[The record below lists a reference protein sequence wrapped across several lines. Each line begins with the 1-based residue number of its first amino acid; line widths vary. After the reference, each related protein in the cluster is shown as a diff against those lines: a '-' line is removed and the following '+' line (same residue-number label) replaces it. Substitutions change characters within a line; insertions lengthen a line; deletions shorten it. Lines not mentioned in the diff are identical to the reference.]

1 MSRLLL
7 FPPPHV
13 KNGLGTR
20 LPNYLSNQV
29 RLGSHATGL
38 TIDVQDRTKGR
49 AQQEENPALSEL
61 WPPVHNC
68 IFECVHGTF
77 PFTVCAILFPNLCN
91 NWVWSYFNDCMCNNT
106 EGLAWWLV
114 QNFPQTKHTSEPTY
128 LSDPCSSLTII
139 YHFSGC
145 PPLPRE
151 TVLGE
156 MGCRKGEKKRG
167 QRSWE
172 FGLVKQ

>member
-20 LPNYLSNQV
+20 LPNYLFNNK
-29 RLGSHATGL
+29 T
-38 TIDVQDRTKGR
+38 TKGR
-49 AQQEENPALSEL
+49 AQQEGNTALSEL

-77 PFTVCAILFPNLCN
+77 PFTILFPNLCN